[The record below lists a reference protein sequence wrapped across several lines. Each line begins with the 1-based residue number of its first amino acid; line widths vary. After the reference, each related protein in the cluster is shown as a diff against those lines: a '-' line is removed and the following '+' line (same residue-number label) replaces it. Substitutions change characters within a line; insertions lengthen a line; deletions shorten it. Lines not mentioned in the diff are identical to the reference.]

1 MDFALRPTY
10 QVSLFTTHLVSIL
23 VLVDFAL
30 RLSVTSCILSN
41 SICFNPC
48 FSGFRI
54 ATHIRLSIY
63 TNNKFVSILVL
74 VDFALRQSMHKIN
87 KSTVSVSILFFVF
100 LDLLYSFHILNLSTE
115 LVSILV
121 LVDFALRL
129 RMICIVIYAIEVS
142 ILVLVD
148 FALRLLSQ
156 WLCNKI
162 DCSFNPCFSG
172 FRIATRN

>member
-87 KSTVSVSILFFVF
+87 KSTVSVSIL
-100 LDLLYSFHILNLSTE
+100 
-115 LVSILV
+115 V